1 MSKSLASIQL
11 RACTEPA
18 GQFLTLANWYQIE
31 NDDQLTPCASPAS
44 QTVQYLCFFGA
55 ELSGATV
62 LEILKLCREADI
74 EVTQLALYQPTAD
87 MTPGLVLSTQS
98 TRDVRAPVRALAAQ
112 CALQGAAISQ
122 PPSIRKPGLL
132 VMDMDSTAIKI
143 ECIDE
148 IARLAGVYDEVAA
161 VTAQAMAGQLAFNDS
176 LYQRVA
182 KLSGVELPLIQQLKD
197 NLPLMEGVAQLCE
210 VLKAHHWRLAI
221 ASGGFTWFA
230 DALKAPL
237 QLDAV
242 FANTLE
248 IADNKLTGKVLGE
261 VVDGNK
267 KAEVL
272 NALAEQFDISAN
284 QTVAMGDGA
293 NDLIMMA
300 AAGLGVAV
308 HGKPKVVEQA
318 DAAITQG
325 SLTQLLYLLSVPV

>member
-11 RACTEPA
+11 RACAEPA

-31 NDDQLTPCASPAS
+31 NDDQLTPRASPAS
-44 QTVQYLCFFGA
+44 QAGQYLCFFGA

-62 LEILKLCREADI
+62 LEILNLCRQADI

-112 CALQGAAISQ
+112 CGLQGAAISQ
-122 PPSIRKPGLL
+122 LPSLQKPGLL

-197 NLPLMEGVAQLCE
+197 NLPLMEGVAQLCA
-210 VLKAHHWRLAI
+210 VLKAHHWHLAI

-230 DALKAPL
+230 EALKAPL

-272 NALAEQFDISAN
+272 NTLAEQFDISAS

>member
-11 RACTEPA
+11 RATAEPA
-18 GQFLTLANWYQIE
+18 QQCLTVANWYHIE
-31 NDDQLTPCASPAS
+31 NDDQLRPGSSPLS
-44 QTVQYLCFFGA
+44 EDGQYLCFFGA
-55 ELSGATV
+55 ELSSANV
-62 LEILKLCREADI
+62 LEILRLCQQADI
-74 EVTQLALYQPTAD
+74 EVTRLALYQPTAT
-87 MTPGLVLSTQS
+87 MTPGLVVYTHS
-98 TRDVRAPVRALAAQ
+98 TRDVRAPIRALAAQ
-112 CALQGAAISQ
+112 CGLQGAAISQ
-122 PPSIRKPGLL
+122 PPSLLKPGLL
-132 VMDMDSTAIKI
+132 VMDMDSTAITI

-197 NLPLMEGVAQLCE
+197 NLPLMEGVAQLCA
-210 VLKAHHWRLAI
+210 VLKAHHWHLAI

-230 DALKAPL
+230 EALKAPL

-248 IADNKLTGKVLGE
+248 IADDKLTGKVLGE
-261 VVDGNK
+261 VVDGSK

-272 NALAEQFDISAN
+272 KSLAEKFGIAPK

>member
-11 RACTEPA
+11 RAIAEPA
-18 GQFLTLANWYQIE
+18 QQLLTLAKWYQIE
-31 NDDQLTPCASPAS
+31 NEDHLKPGACPLSEGG
-44 QTVQYLCFFGA
+44 QYLCFFGD
-55 ELSGATV
+55 ELSEETV
-62 LEILKLCREADI
+62 LEILGLCQRADI
-74 EVTQLALYQPTAD
+74 EVTRLALYQPTAD
-87 MTPGLVLSTQS
+87 MVPGLVLYTQS
-98 TRDVRAPVRALAAQ
+98 TRDVRTAIRTLAAQ
-112 CALQGAAISQ
+112 CGLQGAAISQ
-122 PPSIRKPGLL
+122 PPSLRKPGLL

-176 LYQRVA
+176 LHQRVA

-197 NLPLMEGVAQLCE
+197 NLPLMEGVAQLCA
-210 VLKAHHWRLAI
+210 VLKAHHWHLAI

-230 DALKAPL
+230 EALKAPL

-248 IADNKLTGKVLGE
+248 IADDKLTGKVLGE
-261 VVDGNK
+261 VVDGSK

-272 NALAEQFDISAN
+272 KSLAEQFDISAN